1 MLATLLAQPLG
12 DPAARSAAW
21 RQIVDVLAQGHGYRP
36 EDRLVDAPRK
46 IDAYNLL
53 RTLRPEIPMTD
64 RIDVARSLSGRRL
77 PPDLVALFAEEP
89 ASVASPVLGEA
100 RLGAEE
106 WIALLPTLSPM
117 ARGLLRHR
125 RDLPREVVQAL
136 DAFGTSD
143 FVISASP
150 EIIFEHEIAPLAMAP
165 DPEPLPEPKPDPPQP
180 VDGERQIKDLLRRIE
195 SFRARVA
202 ERRADASVEG
212 PGEIGSIEEFRFET
226 GVDGIILWVDGAPRG
241 ALVGETI
248 AVAGNGDH
256 GVDGHAA
263 GAYRRR
269 APFRDARLSI
279 SADGPVHGEW
289 RISGV
294 PFFEPSDGRFTGY
307 RGTARRPRADETAK
321 PVGEGGGLFGTGIE
335 GDSLRQL
342 VHELRT
348 PLNAIVGFSEM
359 IEHQYMG
366 PAASG
371 YRHKAADIVA
381 QGKRM
386 LAAVDD
392 LDMAARVES
401 RRIAADQGSID
412 ASAMLQRLHA
422 DYLPVASDR
431 GVDLAFRIAAKLPPI
446 AGDPVAVERMFTRLL
461 AATISLAEDGEQVLV
476 ELNRERDLGGALTLS
491 VARPRVLAGREER
504 VLLDPGYNP
513 EGDWPEAPVLG
524 LGFALRLVRNLA
536 VAAGGRLDI
545 EDNRFVLILPP
556 RRDSAQ
562 TGETGA

>member
-1 MLATLLAQPLG
+1 
-12 DPAARSAAW
+12 
-21 RQIVDVLAQGHGYRP
+21 
-36 EDRLVDAPRK
+36 
-46 IDAYNLL
+46 
-53 RTLRPEIPMTD
+53 
-64 RIDVARSLSGRRL
+64 
-77 PPDLVALFAEEP
+77 
-89 ASVASPVLGEA
+89 
-100 RLGAEE
+100 
-106 WIALLPTLSPM
+106 
-117 ARGLLRHR
+117 
-125 RDLPREVVQAL
+125 
-136 DAFGTSD
+136 
-143 FVISASP
+143 
-150 EIIFEHEIAPLAMAP
+150 
-165 DPEPLPEPKPDPPQP
+165 
-180 VDGERQIKDLLRRIE
+180 
-195 SFRARVA
+195 
-202 ERRADASVEG
+202 
-212 PGEIGSIEEFRFET
+212 
-226 GVDGIILWVDGAPRG
+226 
-241 ALVGETI
+241 
-248 AVAGNGDH
+248 
-256 GVDGHAA
+256 
-263 GAYRRR
+263 
-269 APFRDARLSI
+269 
-279 SADGPVHGEW
+279 
-289 RISGV
+289 
-294 PFFEPSDGRFTGY
+294 
-307 RGTARRPRADETAK
+307 
-321 PVGEGGGLFGTGIE
+321 
-335 GDSLRQL
+335 
-342 VHELRT
+342 
-348 PLNAIVGFSEM
+348 
-359 IEHQYMG
+359 MG

>member
-1 MLATLLAQPLG
+1 
-12 DPAARSAAW
+12 
-21 RQIVDVLAQGHGYRP
+21 
-36 EDRLVDAPRK
+36 
-46 IDAYNLL
+46 
-53 RTLRPEIPMTD
+53 
-64 RIDVARSLSGRRL
+64 
-77 PPDLVALFAEEP
+77 
-89 ASVASPVLGEA
+89 
-100 RLGAEE
+100 
-106 WIALLPTLSPM
+106 
-117 ARGLLRHR
+117 
-125 RDLPREVVQAL
+125 
-136 DAFGTSD
+136 
-143 FVISASP
+143 
-150 EIIFEHEIAPLAMAP
+150 
-165 DPEPLPEPKPDPPQP
+165 
-180 VDGERQIKDLLRRIE
+180 
-195 SFRARVA
+195 
-202 ERRADASVEG
+202 VEG

-226 GVDGIILWVDGAPRG
+226 GVDGNILWVDGAPRG

-307 RGTARRPRADETAK
+307 R
-321 PVGEGGGLFGTGIE
+321 GTGIE

-461 AATISLAEDGEQVLV
+461 AATISLAEAGEQVLV